1 VELHLLGK
9 VFWRVS
15 KLSIE
20 VAYGEWEMGLKLIYG
35 TTHGQNI
42 PDGMVITP
50 RGNIVLSKVE
60 ELISPITGD
69 WDDIVRENF
78 LTIDANMILAIPLS
92 TNGME
97 DFVAW
102 RYTKN
107 SLFTIGSAY
116 HGEWKHQ
123 FGSRERNIHA
133 PGQSSINNVWDSLW
147 KSSVSAKVK
156 IFA

>member
-1 VELHLLGK
+1 VELRLLDK

-69 WDDIVRENF
+69 WDEDIV
-78 LTIDANMILAIPLS
+78 S
-92 TNGME
+92 
-97 DFVAW
+97 
-102 RYTKN
+102 
-107 SLFTIGSAY
+107 SAY

>member
-1 VELHLLGK
+1 VGDGSQIDI
-9 VFWRVS
+9 WNDPW
-15 KLSIE
+15 I
-20 VAYGEWEMGLKLIYG
+20 
-35 TTHGQNI
+35 QNS

-78 LTIDANMILAIPLS
+78 LTIDANRILAIPLS

-107 SLFTIGSAY
+107 SLFTVGSAY

-156 IFA
+156 IFAWKSLHGIVPCYGVLANRHVP